1 MPLLMGNAFI
11 EDILRWIVGVKIA
24 VVVVAAAEEDVV
36 VATAAEE
43 AAAAAITL
51 ARNIVIFIL
60 E

>member
-24 VVVVAAAEEDVV
+24 VVVAAAEEDVV
-36 VATAAEE
+36 ATAAEE
-43 AAAAAITL
+43 EAAAAITL

>member
-1 MPLLMGNAFI
+1 MPLLMGNTFI

-24 VVVVAAAEEDVV
+24 VVVAAAEEDV

-51 ARNIVIFIL
+51 ARNFVIFIL

>member
-24 VVVVAAAEEDVV
+24 VVVAAAEEDV

-51 ARNIVIFIL
+51 ARNFVIFIL